1 MIDDILEQ
9 IAEDY
14 FRNRGYF
21 TQHNVKYKPDKKG
34 VKYAVHSDVDVV
46 GIHPRKSGKKRVV
59 VVSCKSWQ
67 GGLNIEK
74 DLEIL
79 EKKPNKRI
87 AGREH
92 WKRFREVADK
102 IWAEALKK
110 KVYKLTGQKEFEF
123 YLVVTKYKG
132 DKQEWENFPQFKQNL
147 SGCKIKLIDMKTMVL
162 DTYRSLNTT
171 PGHSELGRL
180 LQLIKADKGKIHYK
194 NM

>member
-21 TQHNVKYKPDKKG
+21 TQHNVKYKPSEKG
-34 VKYAVHSDVDVV
+34 AKYAVYSDVDVV

-79 EKKPNKRI
+79 GKKPNKII

-102 IWAEALKK
+102 IWADALKK

-132 DKQEWENFPQFKQNL
+132 NKQEWENFPQFKKNL
-147 SGCKIKLIDMKTMVL
+147 SGCEIKLIDMKTMVL
-162 DTYRSLNTT
+162 DTYKSLSTT

-180 LQLIKADKGKIHYK
+180 LQLIKADKGKIHYE